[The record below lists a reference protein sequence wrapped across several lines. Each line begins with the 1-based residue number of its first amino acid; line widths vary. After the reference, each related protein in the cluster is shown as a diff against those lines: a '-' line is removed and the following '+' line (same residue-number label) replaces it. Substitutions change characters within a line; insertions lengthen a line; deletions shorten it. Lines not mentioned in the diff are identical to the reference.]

1 MTYTVVFTPE
11 AAEQLVA
18 LYRYIAAAA
27 SPEMAERYTGAIVTF
42 CEGLQRFPHRG
53 AAVGMTYALACA
65 SRTTKVGP

>member
-11 AAEQLVA
+11 AAEQLAA

-42 CEGLQRFPHRG
+42 CGGCSASRIAVP
-53 AAVGMTYALACA
+53 VGMTYALACA